1 MRQTVDKGAK
11 WCLSSEQVGWTE
23 CSFVRHVPGPRGNSL
38 SYIFLPQQGIVSMF
52 FSGVGRQPISVSP
65 ALALNDVGMDHVGSC
80 LVFALVGFKNG
91 DNLSCRY
98 HLYR

>member
-1 MRQTVDKGAK
+1 M
-11 WCLSSEQVGWTE
+11 L
-23 CSFVRHVPGPRGNSL
+23 
-38 SYIFLPQQGIVSMF
+38 
-52 FSGVGRQPISVSP
+52 FSGIGRQPISASP